1 MAKYF
6 EFDIELLEIQPPIWR
21 RFQLSAVSS
30 FETLHDAIQD
40 AFGWQRRHLYEFRHL
55 DPSNERSR
63 SRAPIRRIA
72 RCEQAEILDDE
83 IVPFAEDLK
92 LASFFAEKKDC
103 CLYLYDFGDGWQHV
117 VQLVPGGL
125 DDISGVVRHPAAFN
139 EV

>member
-63 SRAPIRRIA
+63 LRASSPCVRR
-72 RCEQAEILDDE
+72 
-83 IVPFAEDLK
+83 
-92 LASFFAEKKDC
+92 S
-103 CLYLYDFGDGWQHV
+103 
-117 VQLVPGGL
+117 
-125 DDISGVVRHPAAFN
+125 
-139 EV
+139 